1 MLEFLQD
8 NSKLPIIQEELYGRN
23 VKCINFYDV
32 LIDFILID
40 AFDEVEKPPSSIR
53 AILQNRWISAS
64 FRETVS
70 RYVSN
75 EFEKKKLNAEGRKR
89 Y

>member
-1 MLEFLQD
+1 MLEFLQEQ
-8 NSKLPIIQEELYGRN
+8 NNHSIMEEELTSRG

-32 LIDFILID
+32 LIDFILLD
-40 AFDEVEKPPSSIR
+40 AFEEVEKPPSSIK

-70 RYVSN
+70 RKIN
-75 EFEKKKLNAEGRKR
+75 LLI
-89 Y
+89 